1 MIISAHE
8 VIKLA
13 TRRVTF
19 RLYPKPNAEKR
30 LHWARRMHKE
40 LYNAAIANRK
50 TQYERF
56 RHSVSYY
63 EQQNSLPAFK
73 EVWTEYKLL
82 GSQTLQATLKR
93 VDLAYST
100 FFKGLRGK
108 PKFKSI
114 RHYSGWTYPASS
126 GWNVH
131 STGDN
136 GYLELTDL
144 KLNIQ
149 MRGKALSW
157 GRPTTCTIVYRQ
169 GKWYASITVDC
180 EPVRETGYGAIGI
193 DFGTYHAAAL
203 SDGTTIENPR
213 FQVKSSGKLKVAS
226 KQKRRK
232 RAPNF
237 KKKIKASK
245 GWKKASK
252 KVSKIQRK
260 VANQRQDWIHKV
272 AAQIVSSNSL
282 VATEELN
289 LKGMT
294 RRAKKGSKRKAQKT
308 GLNRSMLDVGINE
321 LTKAIEYKLQEAGG
335 FLVYVPTKKVKP
347 SQTCPDCGHQRK
359 KDLSERVHHCSDC
372 GATYD
377 RDVAAAMVMLS
388 AAGCAKRCW
397 ALGTSVLNRGEEIPT
412 SQSRHTGGWKQ
423 ISLLKRQK
431 LTVQRSNRE

>member
-1 MIISAHE
+1 
-8 VIKLA
+8 LA

-19 RLYPKPNAEKR
+19 CLYPQFSAEKK

-40 LYNAAIANRK
+40 LYNSAIANRR

-56 RHSVSYY
+56 GYSVSYY

-73 EVWTEYKLL
+73 EVWTEYKQL

-93 VDLAYST
+93 VDLAYQS

-126 GWNVH
+126 GWRVH
-131 STGDN
+131 TTGDD

-144 KLNIQ
+144 KLSIR
-149 MRGKALSW
+149 MRGRARTW
-157 GRPTTCTIVYRQ
+157 GRPTTCTIVYRN
-169 GKWYASITVDC
+169 GKWYASITVECD
-180 EPVRETGYGAIGI
+180 PVRETGSYAIGI

-203 SDGTTIENPR
+203 SDGTVIDNPR
-213 FQVKSSGKLKVAS
+213 FQAKSAEKIRIAS
-226 KQKRRK
+226 KLKRRK
-232 RAPNF
+232 RAANF
-237 KKKIKASK
+237 KKKVKASK
-245 GWKKASK
+245 RWKKASK
-252 KVSKIQRK
+252 KVSRIQRK
-260 VANQRQDWIHKV
+260 VSNQRTDWIHKV
-272 AAQIVSSNSL
+272 VTQLVSGNSL
-282 VATEELN
+282 IATEELN

-294 RRAKKGSKRKAQKT
+294 RKAKKGSKRKAQKT
-308 GLNRSMLDVGINE
+308 GLNRSMLDVGIGE

-335 FLVYVPTKKVKP
+335 FLVYVPTRAVKP
-347 SQTCPDCGHQRK
+347 SQTCPDCGHQQK
-359 KDLSERVHHCSDC
+359 KDLSERVHHCSEC

-388 AAGCAKRCW
+388 W
-397 ALGTSVLNRGEEIPT
+397 ALGISVLKRGEEIPT

-423 ISLLKRQK
+423 ISSLKRQK
-431 LTVQRSNRE
+431 LAVQRSNG

>member
-1 MIISAHE
+1 
-8 VIKLA
+8 
-13 TRRVTF
+13 
-19 RLYPKPNAEKR
+19 
-30 LHWARRMHKE
+30 MHKD
-40 LYNAAIANRK
+40 LYNSAIANRRV
-50 TQYERF
+50 QYERF
-56 RHSVSYY
+56 GHNVDYY

-93 VDLAYST
+93 VDLAYQS

-126 GWNVH
+126 GWRVH
-131 STGDN
+131 TTGDK

-144 KLNIQ
+144 KASIR
-149 MRGKALSW
+149 MRGKARTW
-157 GRPTTCTIVYRQ
+157 GRPTTCTIVYRN
-169 GKWYASITVDC
+169 GKWYASITVEC
-180 EPVRETGYGAIGI
+180 NPISETGEGAIGI
-193 DFGTYHAAAL
+193 DFGTYHAVAM
-203 SDGTTIENPR
+203 SDGTLIENPR
-213 FQVKSSGKLKVAS
+213 FQAKSTDKLKQAS

-237 KKKIKASK
+237 KKKVKASK
-245 GWKKASK
+245 RWKKASS

-260 VANQRQDWIHKV
+260 VANQRQNWIHKV

-294 RRAKKGSKRKAQKT
+294 RSCKKGSKRKAQKT
-308 GLNRSMLDVGINE
+308 GLNRSMLDVGIGE
-321 LTKAIEYKLQEAGG
+321 LTKAIEYKLQEASG

-359 KDLSERVHHCSDC
+359 KDLSERIHHCSEC
-372 GATYD
+372 GTTYD

-388 AAGCAKRCW
+388 W
-397 ALGTSVLNRGEEIPT
+397 ALGISVLNRGEEIPT
-412 SQSRHTGGWKQ
+412 SGLRHTGGWKQ
-423 ISLLKRQK
+423 ISSLKRQK
-431 LTVQRSNRE
+431 PRTQRSGVRG

>member
-1 MIISAHE
+1 MVA
-8 VIKLA
+8 
-13 TRRVTF
+13 RRVTF
-19 RLYPKPNAEKR
+19 RLYPKFNAVKR

-40 LYNAAIANRK
+40 LYNAAIANRR

-73 EVWTEYKLL
+73 VVWTEYKQL
-82 GSQTLQATLKR
+82 GSQTLQTTLKR
-93 VDLAYST
+93 VDLAYQS

-126 GWNVH
+126 GWKVH
-131 STGDN
+131 TTGDN
-136 GYLELTDL
+136 GYLELKDL
-144 KLNIQ
+144 DVSIQ
-149 MRGKALSW
+149 MRGKARTW

-169 GKWYASITVDC
+169 GKWYASITVEC
-180 EPVRETGYGAIGI
+180 TPVRETSDGAVGI
-193 DFGTYHAAAL
+193 DFGTYHAAAM
-203 SDGTTIENPR
+203 SDGTIIDNPR
-213 FQVKSSGKLKVAS
+213 FSSLSREKIKKVS

-245 GWKKASK
+245 QWKKASK
-252 KVSKIQRK
+252 RVSKIQRK
-260 VANQRQDWIHKV
+260 VSCSRQDWIHKV
-272 AAQIVSSNSL
+272 ATQIVSSNSL

-294 RRAKKGSKRKAQKT
+294 RKAKKGSKRKAQKT
-308 GLNRSMLDVGINE
+308 GLNRSMLDVGIGE
-321 LTKAIEYKLQEAGG
+321 LIKAIEYKLQEAGG
-335 FLVYVPTKKVKP
+335 VLVKVPTKTVKP

-359 KDLSERVHHCSDC
+359 KDLSERVHHCSEC
-372 GATYD
+372 GAFYD

-388 AAGCAKRCW
+388 W

-412 SQSRHTGGWKQ
+412 STPRHTGGWKQ
-423 ISLLKRQK
+423 ISSLKRQK
-431 LTVQRSNRE
+431 LTVQRSNGE